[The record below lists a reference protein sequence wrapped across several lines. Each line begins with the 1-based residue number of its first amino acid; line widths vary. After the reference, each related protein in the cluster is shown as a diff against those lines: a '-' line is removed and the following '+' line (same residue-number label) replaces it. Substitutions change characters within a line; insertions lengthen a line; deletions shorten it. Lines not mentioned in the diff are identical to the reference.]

1 MTKEISTGIIL
12 IENTASCKRRAILKR
27 VHKDGSAQITEKKS
41 RFIGDVYNIENEEDA
56 LYYINE
62 TKKKYWD
69 ARHHCYAYII
79 GNNNEIKRFS
89 DDGEPSGTAGK
100 PILDVLDKS
109 GIANCLIIVTRYF
122 GGTLLGT
129 GGLIRAY
136 SEAAKSG
143 IEASGIMEVKKGIQA
158 QIDAD
163 YNSFGKIQYMCMER
177 NIIITDTEYGE
188 NVHINMIIEESEYAH
203 FQKAVADAF
212 AGRLEIV
219 KNDNVIF
226 GIYDGMVQILTSNN

>member
-1 MTKEISTGIIL
+1 M
-12 IENTASCKRRAILKR
+12 KR

-89 DDGEPSGTAGK
+89 DDGEPTATAGN
-100 PILDVLDKS
+100 PILEELDKS

-122 GGTLLGT
+122 GGTHQRT

-143 IEASGIMEVKKGIQA
+143 IEASGLMEVKKGIQA

-212 AGRLEIV
+212 AGPLEIV

>member
-1 MTKEISTGIIL
+1 M
-12 IENTASCKRRAILKR
+12 KR

-212 AGRLEIV
+212 AGRLGII

-226 GIYDGMVQILTSNN
+226 GIYDGTVQILTSKDRKSVV

>member
-1 MTKEISTGIIL
+1 M
-12 IENTASCKRRAILKR
+12 KR

-212 AGRLEIV
+212 AGRIEIV
-219 KNDNVIF
+219 KNENVIF
-226 GIYDGMVQILTSNN
+226 GNYDGMVKILTSKKGKR

>member
-1 MTKEISTGIIL
+1 MADSIIFLKEGG
-12 IENTASCKRRAILKR
+12 E
-27 VHKDGSAQITEKKS
+27 GYYEEKKS
-41 RFIGDVYNIENEEDA
+41 RFLAACYRIESEEEA
-56 LYYINE
+56 VGLIE
-62 TKKKYWD
+62 AVKKKYWD

>member
-1 MTKEISTGIIL
+1 M
-12 IENTASCKRRAILKR
+12 LKR

>member
-1 MTKEISTGIIL
+1 M
-12 IENTASCKRRAILKR
+12 KR

-226 GIYDGMVQILTSNN
+226 GICDGMVQILTSNNKYSVNNGNKAQNRN

>member
-1 MTKEISTGIIL
+1 M
-12 IENTASCKRRAILKR
+12 KR

-226 GIYDGMVQILTSNN
+226 GIYEDRKSVV

>member
-1 MTKEISTGIIL
+1 M
-12 IENTASCKRRAILKR
+12 KR

-56 LYYINE
+56 LYDINE

-226 GIYDGMVQILTSNN
+226 GIYDGKVQILTSNN

>member
-1 MTKEISTGIIL
+1 M
-12 IENTASCKRRAILKR
+12 
-27 VHKDGSAQITEKKS
+27 
-41 RFIGDVYNIENEEDA
+41 
-56 LYYINE
+56 
-62 TKKKYWD
+62 
-69 ARHHCYAYII
+69 
-79 GNNNEIKRFS
+79 
-89 DDGEPSGTAGK
+89 
-100 PILDVLDKS
+100 
-109 GIANCLIIVTRYF
+109 TRYF

-219 KNDNVIF
+219 KNDNVF
-226 GIYDGMVQILTSNN
+226 LVFMTEWCKY

>member
-1 MTKEISTGIIL
+1 M
-12 IENTASCKRRAILKR
+12 KR

-203 FQKAVADAF
+203 FQKTVADAF
-212 AGRLEIV
+212 KLL
-219 KNDNVIF
+219 K
-226 GIYDGMVQILTSNN
+226 MTM

>member
-1 MTKEISTGIIL
+1 M
-12 IENTASCKRRAILKR
+12 KR

-203 FQKAVADAF
+203 FQKAVADA
-212 AGRLEIV
+212 L
-219 KNDNVIF
+219 KLLK
-226 GIYDGMVQILTSNN
+226 MTM

>member
-1 MTKEISTGIIL
+1 M
-12 IENTASCKRRAILKR
+12 KR

-226 GIYDGMVQILTSNN
+226 GIYDGMVQILTSNNQYWVNNGNKAQNRN

>member
-1 MTKEISTGIIL
+1 M
-12 IENTASCKRRAILKR
+12 KR

-79 GNNNEIKRFS
+79 GDNNEIKRFS

>member
-1 MTKEISTGIIL
+1 MKDIEFKTIEKE
-12 IENTASCKRRAILKR
+12 N
-27 VHKDGSAQITEKKS
+27 SAEIVEKKS
-41 RFIGDVYNIENEEDA
+41 RFIANIYNVESKEEA
-56 LYYINE
+56 EEKIKQI
-62 TKKKYWD
+62 KKKYYD
-69 ARHHCYAYII
+69 AKHHCFAFSII
-79 GNNNEIKRFS
+79 EENGITQKSS

-212 AGRLEIV
+212 AGRLGII

-226 GIYDGMVQILTSNN
+226 GIYDGTVQILTSNN

>member
-1 MTKEISTGIIL
+1 M
-12 IENTASCKRRAILKR
+12 KR

-62 TKKKYWD
+62 TKKKNCYE
-69 ARHHCYAYII
+69 RHQFYAYII

>member
-1 MTKEISTGIIL
+1 MGKRESIKVITSNGTGEI
-12 IENTASCKRRAILKR
+12 
-27 VHKDGSAQITEKKS
+27 VEKKS
-41 RFIGDVYNIENEEDA
+41 RFIGNVFAVSSAKEAEEKIA
-56 LYYINE
+56 EIS
-62 TKKKYWD
+62 KKYWD
-69 ARHHCYAYII
+69 ARHNCYAYVI
-79 GNNNEIKRFS
+79 GENGENTKCS
-89 DDGEPSGTAGK
+89 DNGEPSGTAGK

-177 NIIITDTEYGE
+177 NIIITNTEYGE
-188 NVHINMIIEESEYAH
+188 NIHINMIIEESEYAH

>member
-1 MTKEISTGIIL
+1 M
-12 IENTASCKRRAILKR
+12 KR
-27 VHKDGSAQITEKKS
+27 VHKDGSAQITEKK
-41 RFIGDVYNIENEEDA
+41 IPVYGDVYNIENEEDA

-212 AGRLEIV
+212 AGLP
-219 KNDNVIF
+219 
-226 GIYDGMVQILTSNN
+226 